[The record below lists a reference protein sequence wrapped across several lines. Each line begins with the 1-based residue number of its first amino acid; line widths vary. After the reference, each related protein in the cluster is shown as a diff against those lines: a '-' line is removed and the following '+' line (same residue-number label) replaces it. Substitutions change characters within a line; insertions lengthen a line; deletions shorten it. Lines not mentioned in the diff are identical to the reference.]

1 MESRVSVPVLAIND
15 PLRLDSLDGPEGDMP
30 EQRRVLDGAPTDTV
44 LAALRRA
51 GVEASASEAWSG
63 LLSGE
68 IDAPVWFAP
77 ESFDPGALVIGP
89 CLVREDAT
97 LADVREFFGSEVES
111 DAFGIRVYPTEG
123 IGAGDGPEW
132 VEIARDRI
140 DELSEMTPAAR
151 ARFHMRYFGLL
162 RGLSSV
168 PVVLA
173 TLLAS
178 GMRDDAAQWRTSRE
192 ATPSLLALVRRRS
205 RWDTAA
211 LAQVLGI
218 DHRSAAALLHRADFA
233 LSPTTYRT
241 WQRR

>member
-1 MESRVSVPVLAIND
+1 
-15 PLRLDSLDGPEGDMP
+15 MP

-97 LADVREFFGSEVES
+97 LADVREFFGSDVES

-132 VEIARDRI
+132 VEIA
-140 DELSEMTPAAR
+140 
-151 ARFHMRYFGLL
+151 
-162 RGLSSV
+162 
-168 PVVLA
+168 
-173 TLLAS
+173 
-178 GMRDDAAQWRTSRE
+178 
-192 ATPSLLALVRRRS
+192 
-205 RWDTAA
+205 
-211 LAQVLGI
+211 
-218 DHRSAAALLHRADFA
+218 
-233 LSPTTYRT
+233 
-241 WQRR
+241 